1 MLISSENVLF
11 KIGNWKKK
19 DWKAFMSHRLH
30 EQKLIILTAAAFLDI
45 YLTRRGE
52 VMRYACYLRKG
63 IATYGR

>member
-1 MLISSENVLF
+1 
-11 KIGNWKKK
+11 
-19 DWKAFMSHRLH
+19 MSHRLH